1 MNTAPLIDEQTE
13 QHLRD
18 FFGQRLQRTVDVM
31 LYSGQE
37 NAEAV
42 DFTRRFLREL
52 AALADR
58 IALSE
63 RPLGDAER
71 GRGLVSPSLVLGAD
85 LGYAIE
91 VHGAPSGHEAGA
103 LVETLGLIGAGDS
116 ELSAD
121 SRAKLAAVDKAVL
134 LYSFV
139 TPTCPHCP
147 GSVLQ
152 NHKIAIEARG
162 RVRSVAVSAAENR
175 ELAQRFRVSSVPQ
188 QVINEDPASST
199 LGRQPEGSF
208 VDQVLR
214 YGASDAETV
223 LAATAARAAER
234 TRLDERPTA
243 PLAITDENFAAA
255 VAKYPFLVVDCW
267 AEWCGPCRMVG
278 PIVEA
283 LAAEQAGRMVFGKLD
298 TEANREVPAT
308 YDIRSIPTL
317 LVFKDGELVDRL
329 VGAMPKAALLARL
342 ESLLS
347 AEA

>member
-1 MNTAPLIDEQTE
+1 MNAAPLIDEQTE

-18 FFGQRLQRTVDVM
+18 FFGQRLQSSVDVT
-31 LYSGQE
+31 LYAGQE

-42 DFTRRFLREL
+42 DFTRQFVREL
-52 AALADR
+52 AALSDR
-58 IALSE
+58 IELREQSLGEGE
-63 RPLGDAER
+63 RA
-71 GRGLVSPSLVLGAD
+71 RGLVSPSLVLGAD

-91 VHGAPSGHEAGA
+91 MHGAPSGHEAGA
-103 LVETLGLIGAGDS
+103 LVETLGLIGAGES
-116 ELSAD
+116 ELSPD
-121 SRAKLAAVDKAVL
+121 SRAKLAALDKDVL

-152 NHKIAIEARG
+152 NHKIAVEAKG
-162 RVRSVAVSAAENR
+162 RVRSVAVSAAENM
-175 ELAQRFRVSSVPQ
+175 ELAQRFKVSSVPQ
-188 QVINEDPASST
+188 QVINEDPASSS
-199 LGRQPEGSF
+199 LGRQPEESF

-214 YGASDAETV
+214 YGASDAEAV
-223 LAATAARAAER
+223 LAAAAARAAER
-234 TRLDERPTA
+234 LQLADNPTA
-243 PLAITDENFAAA
+243 PLVITDENFAGA

-298 TEANREVPAT
+298 TEANQQVPAE

-317 LVFKDGELVDRL
+317 LVFKNGELADRI
-329 VGAMPKAALLARL
+329 VGAMPKPALLAKL
-342 ESLLS
+342 EALL
-347 AEA
+347 

>member
-1 MNTAPLIDEQTE
+1 MNTTPLIDEQTE
-13 QHLRD
+13 QHLRE
-18 FFGQRLQRTVDVM
+18 FFAQRLGRSVDVV
-31 LYSGQE
+31 LYTGQE

-42 DFTRRFLREL
+42 EFTRRFLREL
-52 AALADR
+52 AAL
-58 IALSE
+58 SE
-63 RPLGDAER
+63 QIDLREHPLGAAEQA
-71 GRGLVSPSLVLGAD
+71 RGLVSPSLVLGAD

-91 VHGAPSGHEAGA
+91 VHGAPVGHEAGA
-103 LVETLGLIGAGDS
+103 LVETIGLIGSGDS
-116 ELSAD
+116 ELGAD
-121 SRAKLAAVDKAVL
+121 SRAKLAALDKPVL

-152 NHKIAIEARG
+152 NHKIAIEAKG
-162 RVRSVAVSAAENR
+162 RVRSVAVSAAENM
-175 ELAQRFRVSSVPQ
+175 ELARRFQVSSVPQ

-199 LGRQPEGSF
+199 LGRQPEHSF

-214 YGASDAETV
+214 YGASNVEAV
-223 LAATAARAAER
+223 LAEAATRAAEK
-234 TRLDERPTA
+234 TKLVDAPTA
-243 PLAITDENFAAA
+243 PLVITDANFAAA

-298 TEANREVPAT
+298 TEANQAVPAE

-317 LVFKDGELVDRL
+317 LVFKQGELADRI
-329 VGAMPKAALLARL
+329 VGAMPKAALLAKL
-342 ESLLS
+342 EALL
-347 AEA
+347 

>member
-1 MNTAPLIDEQTE
+1 MHTESLIDAQTE

-18 FFGQRLQRTVDVM
+18 FFGQRLQQTVDVT

-52 AALADR
+52 SALSDR

-63 RPLGDAER
+63 QPLGEGER
-71 GRGLVSPSLVLGAD
+71 SRGLVSPSLVLGAK

-103 LVETLGLIGAGDS
+103 LVETLGLLGAGDS

-121 SRAKLAAVDKAVL
+121 SRSKLAAIDKRVL

-152 NHKIAIEARG
+152 NHKIAIEAKG
-162 RVRSVAVSAAENR
+162 KVRSVAVSAAENM
-175 ELAQRFRVSSVPQ
+175 ELARRFSVSSVPQ
-188 QVINEDPASST
+188 QVINEDPSSST
-199 LGRQPEGSF
+199 LGRQPETSY

-214 YGASDAETV
+214 YGASNAEAV
-223 LAATAARAAER
+223 LAEAAARAAER
-234 TRLDERPTA
+234 LQLAERPTA
-243 PLAITDENFAAA
+243 PLEITDENFEAA

-298 TEANREVPAT
+298 TEANQQVPAQ

-317 LVFKDGELVDRL
+317 LVFKNGKLADRL
-329 VGAMPKAALLARL
+329 VGAMPKPALLAKL
-342 ESLLS
+342 ESLL
-347 AEA
+347 